1 MDMTHTRVSAVH
13 VKERKDECQMLRMSY
28 SRGKKRREKEMLGWA
43 FPAPCAQVS
52 IRLVFDFSL
61 KMQPPQPGH
70 TPGCSASTQPPQFS
84 LLTAGASIFCQK
96 SSGQTWQLSAPP
108 CLFVEQEGAGG
119 GVGKGWRAAPLWGDT
134 FLHPENSGQ
143 GRQNSWVMQRSCTG
157 GVVCGAFYPL
167 QLEKHLTSFLPSP
180 WAYGCFPLGSSGMG
194 R

>member
-1 MDMTHTRVSAVH
+1 
-13 VKERKDECQMLRMSY
+13 
-28 SRGKKRREKEMLGWA
+28 MLGWA
-43 FPAPCAQVS
+43 FPAPPIQVS
-52 IRLVFDFSL
+52 IRLVFDFSF

-70 TPGCSASTQPPQFS
+70 TPGCSASTQPAQFA

-119 GVGKGWRAAPLWGDT
+119 GVEKGWRAAPLWGDT
-134 FLHPENSGQ
+134 FLHPEKSRK
-143 GRQNSWVMQRSCTG
+143 GRQNSQGCRGAAQVG
-157 GVVCGAFYPL
+157 GVGGEGRVLPIE
-167 QLEKHLTSFLPSP
+167 LEKHLKIRLPSP